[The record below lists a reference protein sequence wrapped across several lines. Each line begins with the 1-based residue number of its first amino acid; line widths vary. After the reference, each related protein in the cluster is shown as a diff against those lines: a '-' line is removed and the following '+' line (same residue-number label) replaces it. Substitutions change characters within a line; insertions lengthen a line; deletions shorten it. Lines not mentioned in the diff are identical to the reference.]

1 MLTENNYK
9 PTLVDHCM
17 KISNDKSLRPTLFGV
32 LMLAAFAVSAGK
44 TAGSAETAKSAK
56 FPAPKIDGFW
66 QASGAM
72 RPVFV
77 FGRHFQPAGATVP
90 RVKIGGKASL
100 GVQVISDDLLLV
112 LPPSPQ
118 AQGVISVE
126 TRAGSPVKT
135 VAQAASSA
143 KLGTATKGVS
153 INGIWP
159 DQGPVGTFVFV
170 FGSGY
175 APNQTQ
181 VTINQT
187 PAALTQVLDQGL
199 LIANVPTGTT
209 SGAISVQ
216 TGKARAKSKI
226 AFGVQ

>member
-1 MLTENNYK
+1 
-9 PTLVDHCM
+9 M
-17 KISNDKSLRPTLFGV
+17 KISNGKGLRPTLFGV
-32 LMLAAFAVSAGK
+32 LMLAALAVSAGQ
-44 TAGSAETAKSAK
+44 TAGSAETGKSAK

-66 QASGAM
+66 QATGVM

-77 FGRHFQPAGATVP
+77 FGRHFQPAGATAP

-118 AQGVISVE
+118 AQGAIAVE
-126 TRAGSPVKT
+126 TRAGKPVKT
-135 VAQAASSA
+135 VAQAVSSA
-143 KLGTATKGVS
+143 KLGAVSKGVT

-170 FGSGY
+170 FGSGFV
-175 APNQTQ
+175 PNQTL

-187 PAALTQVLDQGL
+187 PAPRTQVLDQGL
-199 LIANVPTGTT
+199 LIANLPAGTT
-209 SGAISVQ
+209 SGAITVA
-216 TGKARAKSKI
+216 TGKLRAKSKV
-226 AFGVQ
+226 AFGVK

>member
-1 MLTENNYK
+1 
-9 PTLVDHCM
+9 M
-17 KISNDKSLRPTLFGV
+17 KISNGKGLRPTLFGV
-32 LMLAAFAVSAGK
+32 LMLAAFAASAGQ
-44 TAGSAETAKSAK
+44 TSGSAETAKSAK
-56 FPAPKIDGFW
+56 FPPPKIDGFW

-77 FGRHFQPAGATVP
+77 FGKHFQPAGAVVP

-118 AQGVISVE
+118 AQGAIAVE
-126 TRAGSPVKT
+126 TRAGTPAKT
-135 VAQAASSA
+135 VAQAVSSA
-143 KLGTATKGVS
+143 KLGAATKGAA

-170 FGSGY
+170 FGSGFV
-175 APNQTQ
+175 PNQTL

-187 PAALTQVLDQGL
+187 PAPRTQVLDQGL

-216 TGKARAKSKI
+216 TGKVRAKSKI